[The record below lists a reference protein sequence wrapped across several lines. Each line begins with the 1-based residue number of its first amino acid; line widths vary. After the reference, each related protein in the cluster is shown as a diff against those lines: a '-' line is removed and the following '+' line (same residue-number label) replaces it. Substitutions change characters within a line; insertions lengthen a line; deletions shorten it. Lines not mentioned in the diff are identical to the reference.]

1 MSLAGR
7 RLEPPVKARKSCSIS
22 CLTMIMRLSSFGS
35 LRTVSNAT
43 TPSRGQCL
51 NTEYLQFG
59 TGDPKEVAARFGEEH
74 QLKEDE
80 VERIV
85 SFLSGLHLT

>member
-1 MSLAGR
+1 
-7 RLEPPVKARKSCSIS
+7 
-22 CLTMIMRLSSFGS
+22 MR
-35 LRTVSNAT
+35 
-43 TPSRGQCL
+43 
-51 NTEYLQFG
+51 FG